1 VDELLQQIME
11 RVVAGIGSATR
22 SRQRSALG
30 DAIVLVAITG
40 YGRPEDR
47 RKAQEASFDAHLT
60 KPVSADEFA
69 EILSRADGEGA
80 AH

>member
-1 VDELLQQIME
+1 L
-11 RVVAGIGSATR
+11 
-22 SRQRSALG
+22 
-30 DAIVLVAITG
+30 LVAITG

-47 RKAQEASFDAHLT
+47 PKAQEASFDAHLT
-60 KPVSADEFA
+60 KPVSADELA

>member
-1 VDELLQQIME
+1 L
-11 RVVAGIGSATR
+11 
-22 SRQRSALG
+22 
-30 DAIVLVAITG
+30 LVAITG